1 MNERTGELNEDLI
14 VKVID
19 CMEFSDI
26 IQYPF
31 LFVEVSV
38 WDQKHSETTCEME

>member
-1 MNERTGELNEDLI
+1 MNEKNGELNEDLI

-19 CMEFSDI
+19 YMELSDI

-38 WDQKHSETTCEME
+38 WD

>member
-1 MNERTGELNEDLI
+1 MNERTDELNEDLI

-19 CMEFSDI
+19 YVEFSDI

-38 WDQKHSETTCEME
+38 WD